1 MGVYWERKAGTAAV
15 AAMEKLSA
23 EISASEQATVGE
35 EAAPAAP
42 PIT

>member
-35 EAAPAAP
+35 EAAPP
-42 PIT
+42 PPTVT